1 MGASG
6 TLFGHSNQ
14 LSYLRVPTNHH
25 LQTLQPYSTNFLQ
38 NFYLNFE
45 VKVSCPNI
53 AGNKVKCS
61 WGQNLQN
68 TILGAWLIW
77 RQVKIPEL
85 CKTSP
90 YRQAKTRSCRGQ
102 TRFLLGQAKKYHI
115 QLLPEPNW
123 QNITTIQYRPQDI
136 CSFDL
141 ILYVPSTIFQLN
153 RDGSSWVE
161 PVLS

>member
-1 MGASG
+1 MGPEKNATYWRGGGGANG
-6 TLFGHSNQ
+6 TLVGHSNQ
-14 LSYLRVPTNHH
+14 LSYFRVLTNHH
-25 LQTLQPYSTNFLQ
+25 LQTLQPCSIKFLQ
-38 NFYLNFE
+38 NFYLNYE

-53 AGNKVKCS
+53 GGNKVKCS

-102 TRFLLGQAKKYHI
+102 TRFLLGQAKKYLI
-115 QLLPEPNW
+115 QLLPEDWRN
-123 QNITTIQYRPQDI
+123 TIKAG
-136 CSFDL
+136 CFK
-141 ILYVPSTIFQLN
+141 N
-153 RDGSSWVE
+153 
-161 PVLS
+161 

>member
-1 MGASG
+1 MGPEKKCGILEGGGGGVSG
-6 TLFGHSNQ
+6 TLVGHSNQ

-25 LQTLQPYSTNFLQ
+25 LQTLQPYSIKFLQ
-38 NFYLNFE
+38 NFYLNYE

-68 TILGAWLIW
+68 TILGAWLVW

-102 TRFLLGQAKKYHI
+102 TRFLLGQDKKYHI
-115 QLLPEPNW
+115 QLTTCSLEC
-123 QNITTIQYRPQDI
+123 ITKNN
-136 CSFDL
+136 FL
-141 ILYVPSTIFQLN
+141 ISQP
-153 RDGSSWVE
+153 
-161 PVLS
+161 